1 MHTYLGG
8 TVLKGGVG
16 GKLIQQ
22 GKKKKEVSFLLAGE
36 LTSLYI
42 SLSFSQSPLTATI
55 LSSQEKVYL
64 CETHQNIKVS
74 KNYPGIL
81 KGTFLFIK

>member
-22 GKKKKEVSFLLAGE
+22 GRKKKEVSFLLAGE

-42 SLSFSQSPLTATI
+42 SLS
-55 LSSQEKVYL
+55 
-64 CETHQNIKVS
+64 
-74 KNYPGIL
+74 
-81 KGTFLFIK
+81 